1 MFKLVGFLKPF
12 RKECIAGPFFKL
24 LEAILELLLPT
35 VVALIVNN
43 GIGRG
48 DKTYVLQMGALMI
61 GMAILGY
68 GCSLVCQHYAA
79 RASQGFGTNLRNALF
94 KHISSLS
101 YTELDRFGTPSLINR
116 LTSDVNQL
124 QLAVAMLIRLVI
136 RAPFICIG
144 AIIMAMILDL
154 KLSLILLVAAP
165 IIGVILYFIISRTA
179 PLYRRYQ
186 GKLDRM
192 GSVLSENLT
201 GVRVIR
207 AFAKG
212 RAEQKRFKETSEDL
226 TGTAIHVGR
235 IAALLNPA
243 TSLVVNGAIILI
255 LWAGGLHIDSGSL
268 SQGEI
273 IAFINYVT
281 QILLALIVVS
291 NLVIIFT
298 KAASSGARVSEVLAT
313 EPSIADGKKT
323 AAAPV
328 RTEPSKGASS
338 ARPADMVQSSA
349 APASNQP
356 AIAFESVSFGY
367 SATGELALDSI
378 SLSIAK
384 GETIGIIGGTG
395 SGKSTLVNLIPR
407 FYDTVKG
414 SIRVNGIDVKDYQL
428 QELRRLIG
436 VVPQKAM
443 LFTGTVAEN
452 IRWGNPGATAEEV
465 AEAAQTAQAAEF
477 IAKLPEG
484 YNTVLVRGGLNL
496 SGGQKQRLTI
506 ARALASKPEILILD
520 DSASALDY
528 ATDAALRKG
537 LRETAGDKTLLIV
550 SQRVS
555 SVRHADRILVLDD
568 GKIAGLGTHEELLET
583 CQVYQEVCQSQ
594 LSGEEAVS

>member
-1 MFKLVGFLKPF
+1 MPRTTEFDVRCDADMFKLVGFLKPF

-79 RASQGFGTNLRNALF
+79 RASQGFGTDLRNALF

-313 EPSIADGKKT
+313 EPSIANGKIGS
-323 AAAPV
+323 AAAV
-328 RTEPSKGASS
+328 SG
-338 ARPADMVQSSA
+338 
-349 APASNQP
+349 SNTMP
-356 AIAFESVSFGY
+356 AIAFKSVSFGY
-367 SATGELALDSI
+367 SATGELALDDI

-407 FYDTVKG
+407 FYDAVKG
-414 SIRVNGIDVKDYQL
+414 SIRVNGIDVKDYRL
-428 QELRRLIG
+428 EELRRLIG

-484 YNTVLVRGGLNL
+484 YDTVLVRGGLNL

-528 ATDAALRKG
+528 ATDAALRKA